1 MIRVE
6 KAGLKMEVRTQVQ
19 ASAFLK
25 NGWTICEEASDGKTS
40 TRETSDSDGAY
51 SKTIINRMP
60 ISELRLLAEKECVP
74 DFGEKTGA
82 ELKKALIQKF
92 GL

>member
-25 NGWTICEEASDGKTS
+25 NGWSICEETS
-40 TRETSDSDGAY
+40 GEEMAVETSDCGDTY

-60 ISELRLLAEKECVP
+60 ISELRLLAEREGVP
-74 DFGEKTGA
+74 DFEEKTGV